1 MKESERAKKVQQL
14 QDAVYGGGRR
24 CRTGCQ
30 TVGIWTRPLV
40 LCGAP
45 LKSDQPDQLR
55 FFTSV
60 FYFRVAKGTKDKEWA
75 VVIIGLMYLK
85 K

>member
-1 MKESERAKKVQQL
+1 MKECERAKKVQQL
-14 QDAVYGGGRR
+14 QDAVYGGGTAVPDRLSD
-24 CRTGCQ
+24 CRDMDPSIG
-30 TVGIWTRPLV
+30 VVWR
-40 LCGAP
+40 AP
-45 LKSDQPDQLR
+45 EIRSAR
-55 FFTSV
+55 STSIFTSV

>member
-1 MKESERAKKVQQL
+1 MPEKYNSFKMQFMGWTGVPDRLSDSRDMDPSMGVVWRA
-14 QDAVYGGGRR
+14 
-24 CRTGCQ
+24 
-30 TVGIWTRPLV
+30 PE
-40 LCGAP
+40 
-45 LKSDQPDQLR
+45 SDQPDQLR